1 MKLWIASANK
11 EILKKSYE
19 FPLTGIITNPSV
31 IAMEDKP
38 WRETLKDLN
47 DFCEDKIHI
56 QVLSTEEEEIY
67 KEVEEFSKYIDKNRL
82 IVKIPMSLGGL
93 KAVPLLKSK
102 GYEVNITAVCNMSQA
117 VLALETDIDYISIY
131 VARINDQGR
140 DGVEFIENIMEYIKT
155 IGKTT
160 KIIAASVRNKE
171 QLESVIRIGVDAIAI
186 TLNLLEEMCSDDL
199 TTKSIEQFEK
209 DWNSI
214 K

>member
-11 EILKKSYE
+11 EILKKAYE

-31 IAMEDKP
+31 IALEKKP
-38 WRETLKDLN
+38 WEETLKDLN
-47 DFCEDKIHI
+47 DFCDDKIHI
-56 QVLSTEEEEIY
+56 QVLSTEEEKIY
-67 KEVEEFSKYIDKNRL
+67 KEVEAFSKYIDKNRL

-93 KAVPLLKSK
+93 KAVPSLKSK
-102 GYEVNITAVCNMSQA
+102 GYEVNITAICTMSQA

-140 DGVEFIENIMEYIKT
+140 DGVEFIEKVMEYIKR
-155 IGKTT
+155 IGKST

-171 QLESVIRIGVDAIAI
+171 QLESVIDIGVDAIAI
-186 TLNLLEEMCSDDL
+186 TLNLLEAMYQDEITDNSL
-199 TTKSIEQFEK
+199 EQFEK